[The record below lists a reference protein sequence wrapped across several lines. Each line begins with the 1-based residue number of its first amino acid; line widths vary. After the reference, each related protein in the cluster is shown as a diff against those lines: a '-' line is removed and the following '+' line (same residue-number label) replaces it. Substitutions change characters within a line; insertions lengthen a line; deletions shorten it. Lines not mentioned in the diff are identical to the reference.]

1 MKSFVAAAVGVVAMS
16 SAGAAA
22 AADLPAKIYTKAP
35 PPAAAAYNWT
45 GCYVGANG
53 GGLWSRNN
61 WSLPDMGG
69 LPVSS
74 HDINSWLAGAQV
86 GCNYEFNGGWVIGLQ
101 GDYDW
106 ADGTGG
112 GPHATA
118 PATTDQSHI
127 SNLASVTGR
136 VGYSWDRF
144 LGYVKGG
151 GAWERNNYLQ
161 FTTAT
166 GATFATNSTTRDG
179 WTVGVGGEYAFTQNL
194 SGFLEYDYYDFGNAN
209 LTFAT
214 VLGTF
219 PHISIRETQSV
230 VKAGLNWKLD
240 WLSRN

>member
-1 MKSFVAAAVGVVAMS
+1 MAAVSGHAITGHSPTWAVFRYRATIS
-16 SAGAAA
+16 TAGSRALRSAA
-22 AADLPAKIYTKAP
+22 I
-35 PPAAAAYNWT
+35 
-45 GCYVGANG
+45 
-53 GGLWSRNN
+53 
-61 WSLPDMGG
+61 
-69 LPVSS
+69 
-74 HDINSWLAGAQV
+74 I
-86 GCNYEFNGGWVIGLQ
+86 EFNGGWVIGLQ